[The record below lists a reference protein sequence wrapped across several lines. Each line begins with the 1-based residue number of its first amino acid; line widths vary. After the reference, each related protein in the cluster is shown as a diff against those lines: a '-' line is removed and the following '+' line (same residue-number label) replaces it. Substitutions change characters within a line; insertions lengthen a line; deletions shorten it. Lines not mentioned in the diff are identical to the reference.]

1 MVLEPI
7 LTLSPDREQ
16 ALSAGAYSSA
26 SHRFCGAAS
35 TALRQSEVLTGLP
48 RTPVIPILAEDGEPF
63 MPKRRR
69 AKRRILALFAGAF
82 LSLLLLQGS
91 GPEYFYL
98 PLSDQAPRHKPG
110 PVLGGFR

>member
-35 TALRQSEVLTGLP
+35 TALRQSEILTGLP
-48 RTPVIPILAEDGEPF
+48 CFAVPESLSQEGLVGLQIHYKRFGPLPFVFLRMAGFLGHVGKLAVKAPTSYVRFRTKTSRGRF
-63 MPKRRR
+63 TRC
-69 AKRRILALFAGAF
+69 
-82 LSLLLLQGS
+82 
-91 GPEYFYL
+91 
-98 PLSDQAPRHKPG
+98 
-110 PVLGGFR
+110 